1 MKNRFLI
8 VVLGL
13 LSSVALAQS
22 DQQNLDKYWKFRAS
36 FKKDFIRIG
45 ELQGESLP
53 MGRRW
58 FWKTPNFDSTEFG
71 EPRGKLYWGDGV
83 IRHGHYVGFLATEYA
98 LLKRNNQ
105 DVTATLN
112 ELYYALDAFNRLDE
126 DAEPIISGIKPNL
139 NDQPKNLNGFF
150 LRDDVPKKFE
160 EHWKDEPIKAR
171 ATFGDIYTNNNAQHI
186 DDPNATNHEGALHYA
201 RYSAGQWS
209 NPSLDQVTS
218 MLVALKVCDKLIPEN
233 LWVKPTA
240 NDSVMNIADEVRQI
254 TNRIITYAKD
264 HNWFIIN
271 MHGWPVGN
279 GGGNLVFTAYPITII
294 GNQIVGNDYTG
305 TMTRSSNQ
313 FYPLASVYFELETQA
328 EKDAMWD
335 TLNIIE
341 KNKIASFNPYLL
353 ASSFPLG
360 VSGFEAQQNGGSVSI
375 PTNASQT
382 TWVGMAT
389 LWPAIYLDWQDN
401 HKFDNTF
408 GAPIGNISFDRMNIS
423 DYNNTIF
430 YNLGVASGLFNKS
443 NSKVWE
449 DATYNHQVALIQAL
463 LTDDIPIT
471 NQNVYKGMLSA
482 MPVTGSFKFLEQHPN
497 PTSPQ
502 FLNNSTYYPTISQS
516 VFPAQWGGEYRWTHY
531 FESQLSSNGNHGQYT
546 GLDYMYLHNL
556 YSLIYED
563 NLPEFEENY
572 TCICESVNDAN
583 LIKEFHIDGIIT
595 EGQYD
600 QAGNFIG
607 YDTVQAQKDYIDSV
621 KQLNGGILSN
631 VQNHLNT
638 LENCTPNGLS
648 LFSNNQLNIQH
659 TLGQLH
665 DNYEAMK
672 IWINNYQTETFTV
685 KSSGQ
690 LDVKSR
696 MVVCENKTL
705 LVENGGEVNILKGEI
720 RVNSNAVLIIE
731 GDMVIESSTKLIL
744 EDSARLVIANG
755 GTLTNKGKI
764 EVKNHAV
771 VEYEDGATLVMGSDN
786 SEMHFNGGDLLV
798 KANANFTFNH
808 GPGHSGQLRFSKWG
822 KHINGEANST
832 FSINGINDEDP
843 ILILEKDADF
853 WSDTPDE
860 LIRISIANGRVEM
873 HENSRIVGTQYFK
886 TYNVNFQNMD
896 DLNRGITTFD
906 KTYISNSEFN
916 NVKIRAIQM
925 YRPNAEFT
933 MTRGTVNYDKSG
945 QALYIKGKDYKVL
958 NSTFYIYNSAEG
970 IVSRDLTAPSFIQG
984 TNISGAG
991 ETRLVFDNSNTVL
1004 KLSGNTLNTS
1014 LHGVT
1019 KERGTLALRCN
1030 SFNNI
1035 ESPVVLDD
1043 LSTLN
1048 ASSMSDQC
1056 GYNTVSN
1063 STETAITFDDAMMP
1077 ILSEGYNDFSLGSA
1091 SSKFFE
1097 GSIFINFISPMLAV
1111 KNGWNGQPTL
1121 PSQNG
1126 FNIVNNTGNN
1136 LGVLANSPD
1145 LANCGTYD
1153 VYNGHNNPFLRV
1165 ASSNNLPSLIMPNGG
1180 NPNPGRIDNLVG
1192 ESMSRSELYDS
1203 INGHNPDALTNLQYI
1218 ITYPYNFETHSKEV
1232 ILPVLDY
1239 AFAQLKY
1246 TFEDAIKQ
1254 QQILPS
1260 DNQSSFS
1267 LLTQLYVDALN
1278 KLSTYSQNDNTK
1290 RFVMEMEKVHFYHLI
1305 NQRTMALSI
1314 LYNTEYCG
1322 LNKFE
1327 QRHLNAYKYSLEEER
1342 SRLTY
1347 GYTADLK
1354 DTVFAD
1360 TSHYTFPTNEGP
1372 TQYQFGSQ
1380 INSLYSVVFAN
1391 SCSGQNES
1399 KATNTIEGISVYPNP
1414 TKDIL
1419 SISYS
1424 LDEEAV
1430 GEIVI
1435 YNISGKA
1442 LINSTLSPYSNT
1454 HMISLNNLAR
1464 GTYLYKY
1471 VVNGESIQTG
1481 KLVKQ

>member
-1 MKNRFLI
+1 MTHMLWQVCF
-8 VVLGL
+8 
-13 LSSVALAQS
+13 Q
-22 DQQNLDKYWKFRAS
+22 
-36 FKKDFIRIG
+36 
-45 ELQGESLP
+45 
-53 MGRRW
+53 
-58 FWKTPNFDSTEFG
+58 T
-71 EPRGKLYWGDGV
+71 
-83 IRHGHYVGFLATEYA
+83 
-98 LLKRNNQ
+98 
-105 DVTATLN
+105 
-112 ELYYALDAFNRLDE
+112 
-126 DAEPIISGIKPNL
+126 
-139 NDQPKNLNGFF
+139 
-150 LRDDVPKKFE
+150 
-160 EHWKDEPIKAR
+160 
-171 ATFGDIYTNNNAQHI
+171 
-186 DDPNATNHEGALHYA
+186 
-201 RYSAGQWS
+201 GQV
-209 NPSLDQVTS
+209 D
-218 MLVALKVCDKLIPEN
+218 
-233 LWVKPTA
+233 
-240 NDSVMNIADEVRQI
+240 
-254 TNRIITYAKD
+254 
-264 HNWFIIN
+264 
-271 MHGWPVGN
+271 
-279 GGGNLVFTAYPITII
+279 
-294 GNQIVGNDYTG
+294 
-305 TMTRSSNQ
+305 
-313 FYPLASVYFELETQA
+313 FELRQNTG
-328 EKDAMWD
+328 
-335 TLNIIE
+335 
-341 KNKIASFNPYLL
+341 SLL
-353 ASSFPLG
+353 
-360 VSGFEAQQNGGSVSI
+360 I
-375 PTNASQT
+375 PTNATSQV
-382 TWVGMAT
+382 WSN
-389 LWPAIYLDWQDN
+389 LSQFWPGIYADWLDN
-401 HKFDNTF
+401 NRLDNTF
-408 GAPIGNISFDRMNIS
+408 PGSTVGVVNLETVNFS
-423 DYNNTIF
+423 DYNNTVF
-430 YNLGVASGLFNKS
+430 FNLGVASGLFDKTNTKL
-443 NSKVWE
+443 WE
-449 DATYNHQVALIQAL
+449 DVSNHNQLSLVQAL
-463 LTDDIPIT
+463 LTDDTPINNRSFYRDLLNEMPSYGSYKFRALSGYT
-471 NQNVYKGMLSA
+471 N
-482 MPVTGSFKFLEQHPN
+482 PVTGTRIEQ
-497 PTSPQ
+497 
-502 FLNNSTYYPTISQS
+502 Y
-516 VFPAQWGGEYRWTHY
+516 VFPTNWGGEYRWTHY
-531 FESQLSSNGNHGQYT
+531 HESTEATNGHTGQFT

-556 YSLIYED
+556 YRLIYED
-563 NLPEFEENY
+563 DLPKMEEDY
-572 TCICESVNDAN
+572 TCICDTDFSNMTVENV
-583 LIKEFHIDGIIT
+583 IIT
-595 EGQYD
+595 PP
-600 QAGNFIG
+600 
-607 YDTVQAQKDYIDSV
+607 DTIVHPIDLIELL
-621 KQLNGGILSN
+621 QLNSSGFVSSYTQTKLDD
-631 VQNHLNT
+631 
-638 LENCTPNGLS
+638 LETCTPNGLS
-648 LFSNNQLNIQH
+648 QFSNNQLNIQH

-672 IWINNYQTETFTV
+672 IWLTNYQTETFTV

-705 LVENGGEVNILKGEI
+705 LIENGGEVNVLKGEI

-731 GDMVIESSTKLIL
+731 GDMVIESSAKLIL

-860 LIRISIANGRVEM
+860 LIRISIANGRIEM

-1063 STETAITFDDAMMP
+1063 STEAAITFDDAMMP
-1077 ILSEGYNDFSLGSA
+1077 ILSEGYNDFSSGSA

-1121 PSQNG
+1121 PSQTG
-1126 FNIVNNTGNN
+1126 FNMVNNAGNN

-1153 VYNGHNNPFLRV
+1153 VYNGHNNPFINM
-1165 ASSNNLPSLIMPNGG
+1165 ATSNNLPSLIMPNGG

-1218 ITYPYNFETHSKEV
+1218 ITYPYNFETHSREV

-1290 RFVMEMEKVHFYHLI
+1290 RFVMEMEKAHFYHLI
-1305 NQRTMALSI
+1305 GQRTMALSI

-1342 SRLTY
+1342 SRLNF
-1347 GYTADLK
+1347 GYIADLN
-1354 DTVFAD
+1354 DTVFVD
-1360 TSHYTFPTNEGP
+1360 TSHYTFPSDQGP
-1372 TQYQFGSQ
+1372 VQYKFGSQ
-1380 INSLYSVVFAN
+1380 INGLYSVVFAN

-1399 KATNTIEGISVYPNP
+1399 KAANSIEGISIYPNP

-1419 SISYS
+1419 SINYS
-1424 LDEEAV
+1424 LDEESV
-1430 GEIVI
+1430 GVLVI
-1435 YNISGKA
+1435 YNISGKE
-1442 LINSTLSPYSNT
+1442 LISSTLSSYSNT
-1454 HMISLNNLAR
+1454 HMISLNNLSR

-1471 VVNGESIQTG
+1471 VLDGESIQTG